1 MNCKKALEILE
12 IDLPYINDISLI
24 YLQKQYRK
32 LALINH
38 PDKNGNTLD
47 SNEKFKEINNAY
59 TFLKKEINNLNSYQ
73 DEDDIDEN
81 NNSSIYVDILTN
93 FIKNIFDKKYTELLS
108 KIVIKILNAGKNISI
123 HLFDDLNKDT
133 TLYIYIFLSN
143 NRSILHLNEEILNII
158 RDIVV
163 KKYDNVEIY
172 KLNPNINDLI
182 NNNVYKL
189 VINENLY
196 LVPLWHNECYFDS
209 SGCEIIVICD
219 PELPENIRIDDD
231 NNICIKT
238 IISQKKISEMIISNN
253 SIKINIGEKEYIILL
268 SNLYMKKEQNYR
280 ILNQGLSKI
289 KNDIYDISDK
299 SDIIVNI
306 TII

>member
-73 DEDDIDEN
+73 DEDEIDEN